1 MFNLIIFFF
10 TIEEL
15 SKKPS
20 KNDTYQH
27 FMTHSFPV
35 HLTITFI
42 NLSIY
47 CYEVFFSLEEF
58 KKYRM
63 TEKEREK
70 IPTSMIEKMEHDEN
84 NPDRANYHPAYVL
97 VYLIYYLL
105 LSLGMILSVLIE
117 SFAFSLELT
126 MGLSIG
132 YFLIIFIWQPYH
144 TSINSHNHFLKLYYG
159 TFVIF
164 LVICY
169 LFSKVSRLSNGIYI
183 GLMYIIMVL
192 IVLILISG
200 FVRILIEKIYRKKL

>member
-1 MFNLIIFFF
+1 
-10 TIEEL
+10 
-15 SKKPS
+15 
-20 KNDTYQH
+20 
-27 FMTHSFPV
+27 
-35 HLTITFI
+35 
-42 NLSIY
+42 
-47 CYEVFFSLEEF
+47 
-58 KKYRM
+58 M

-117 SFAFSLELT
+117 SFAYSLELT
-126 MGLSIG
+126 MGFSIG
-132 YFLIIFIWQPYH
+132 YFLVIFIWQPYH
-144 TSINSHNHFLKLYYG
+144 KSINLHNHFLKLYYG